1 MEHLDR
7 GFDYIAL
14 DLNTCKLF
22 VFANGSFA
30 NNKDLS
36 FQLGFLIF
44 LANEMRGSSF
54 FELAGNIV
62 HWSSTKCKRITRSV
76 LASEIY
82 GMMNGVNTGIAL
94 AIILRLIID
103 QLRLPE
109 ILLIICTDFYS
120 LYECIVKLGT
130 TQEKRLMIDVIFLRQ
145 SYERRK
151 ITEIRWIHNQDNPA
165 NALTKAATNRAMERL
180 MSSNKLNVRMEGYV
194 KKARKKKDSAAPN
207 V

>member
-1 MEHLDR
+1 MEHFDR

-14 DLNTCKLF
+14 DLNICKLF

-36 FQLGFLIF
+36 FQVGFLIL

-62 HWSSTKCKRITRSV
+62 HWSSIKCKRVTRSV

-82 GMMNGVNTGIAL
+82 GMMNGVNTGIIL
-94 AIILRLIID
+94 AIILRLITD
-103 QLRLPE
+103 QLCLPE
-109 ILLIICTDFYS
+109 IPLIICTNSYL
-120 LYECIVKLGT
+120 LYECIVKLGI
-130 TQEKRLMIDVIFLRQ
+130 TQEKRLMIDVMFLRQ

-165 NALTKAATNRAMERL
+165 DALTKAAANRAMERFV
-180 MSSNKLNVRMEGYV
+180 SFNKLNVRMEGYV
-194 KKARKKKDSAAPN
+194 ERSRKKEDSA
-207 V
+207 VSDV

>member
-7 GFDYIAL
+7 GLDYIAL
-14 DLNTCKLF
+14 DLNICKLF

-30 NNKDLS
+30 NNKNLS
-36 FQLGFLIF
+36 SQLGFLI
-44 LANEMRGSSF
+44 LLINEMRESSF
-54 FELAGNIV
+54 FELVSNIV
-62 HWSSTKCKRITRSV
+62 HWSSIKCKRVTRSV

-82 GMMNGVNTGIAL
+82 GMMNGVNIGIAL
-94 AIILRLIID
+94 ATILRLIID

-109 ILLIICTDFYS
+109 IPLIICTDSYL
-120 LYECIVKLGT
+120 LYECIMKLGT
-130 TQEKRLMIDVIFLRQ
+130 TQEKRLIIDVMFLRQ

-165 NALTKAATNRAMERL
+165 NALTKAAANRAMERL
-180 MSSNKLNVRMEGYV
+180 VSFNKLNVRMEGYV
-194 KKARKKKDSAAPN
+194 EKARKKKDSAAPD